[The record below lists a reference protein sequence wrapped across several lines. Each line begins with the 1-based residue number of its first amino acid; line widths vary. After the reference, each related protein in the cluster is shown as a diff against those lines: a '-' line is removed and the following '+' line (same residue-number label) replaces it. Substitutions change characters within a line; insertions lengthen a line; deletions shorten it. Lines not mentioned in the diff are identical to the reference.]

1 MMNQVSSDEIV
12 PLHSDHRML
21 RGRNHALFHRLSMPI
36 VNKVISYRS
45 ESEGISRQSKR
56 TL

>member
-1 MMNQVSSDEIV
+1 MNKILAGGTV

-36 VNKVISYRS
+36 VNKVVSYRS